1 MPIQSHN
8 ATPPY
13 RHTCPP
19 TVTYACPLIVTQA
32 HTDTP
37 YTERLYNKPGRSRE
51 QRKAHLGCRR
61 AHAPVRRA
69 MDQSKVRGGKESRK
83 KVEQGMWQSRGVE
96 RQGKEQKRA
105 CLAVAQAVI
114 KLWVLGSQLRKWFLY
129 RFLICQIFCVS
140 LNFLTYKIEVIATSE
155 GSHKN

>member
-1 MPIQSHN
+1 MQKSPCSSKESDGPEQS
-8 ATPPY
+8 
-13 RHTCPP
+13 
-19 TVTYACPLIVTQA
+19 
-32 HTDTP
+32 
-37 YTERLYNKPGRSRE
+37 ER
-51 QRKAHLGCRR
+51 
-61 AHAPVRRA
+61 
-69 MDQSKVRGGKESRK
+69 GKESRK

-105 CLAVAQAVI
+105 SLAVAQAVI